1 MTQSYEYKNVFDA
14 VNLEEIKLQEGN
26 QNAFYVRKCAQE
38 ANHGFD

>member
-26 QNAFYVRKCAQE
+26 HIAFYVRKCAQE